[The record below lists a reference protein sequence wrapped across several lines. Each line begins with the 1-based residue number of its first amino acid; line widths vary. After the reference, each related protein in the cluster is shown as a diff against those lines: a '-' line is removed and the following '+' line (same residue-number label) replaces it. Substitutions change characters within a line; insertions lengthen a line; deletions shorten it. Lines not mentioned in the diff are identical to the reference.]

1 MNRLPGTV
9 WIVIGVLGLLLLSSM
24 FFVVG
29 EKERAL
35 KIRLG
40 SVIETEYKPGLH
52 MKLPVLDNIRKF
64 DRRILTLDLR
74 PERVL
79 TSEKKNVIVDSFV
92 KWRIEDVEAFF
103 TATAGGDE
111 SIVESRLTQFIRNAV
126 KDAFGTR
133 TVRQVVSSERTKL
146 MSEINNA
153 TNEKISGFGIRIV
166 DVRIKKVELPE
177 DVRESVY
184 QRMEKER
191 AKIAREIRS
200 EGQEQSQKIRAEADR
215 LRAETLAEA
224 YSTAEQ
230 TRGEGDAQSAKV
242 YADAYAEDPGFYNL
256 YRSLNAY
263 RKAFNG
269 GGDIM
274 LIDPESD
281 FFRFFNSTE
290 ANAKAGQ

>member
-1 MNRLPGTV
+1 MNRLPSTV
-9 WIVIGVLGLLLLSSM
+9 WIVVGVLGLLLLSSI
-24 FFVVG
+24 FFVVD
-29 EKERAL
+29 ETERAL

-40 SVIETEYKPGLH
+40 SVVETEYNPGLH
-52 MKLPVLDNIRKF
+52 MKLPVIEDIHKF

-92 KWRIEDVEAFF
+92 KWRIENVEAFF

-111 SIVESRLTQFIRNAV
+111 TIVESRLTQFIRNAV

-146 MSEINNA
+146 MNEINNA

-215 LRAETLAEA
+215 LREETLAEA
-224 YSTAEQ
+224 YSQAEQ
-230 TRGEGDAQSAKV
+230 TRGQGDAKSAQV
-242 YADAYAEDPGFYNL
+242 YADAYKQDPAFYNL
-256 YRSLNAY
+256 YRSLTAY
-263 RKAFNG
+263 RKSFNG
-269 GGDIM
+269 GGNVM

-281 FFRFFNSTE
+281 FFRFFNSNDV
-290 ANAKAGQ
+290 NARKPR

>member
-1 MNRLPGTV
+1 MNKLPGTF
-9 WIVIGVLGLLLLSSM
+9 WIVIGVVGLMLLSSL

-29 EKERAL
+29 ETERAI

-40 SVIETEYKPGLH
+40 SVVETEYQPGLH
-52 MKLPVLDNIRKF
+52 VKLPFIDNIRKF

-92 KWRIEDVEAFF
+92 KWRIENVEAFF

-133 TVRQVVSSERTKL
+133 TVQQVVSSERSKL
-146 MSEINNA
+146 MGEISKR
-153 TNEKISGFGIRIV
+153 TNDKISGFGIRIV

-191 AKIAREIRS
+191 ATIAREIRS

-215 LRAETLAEA
+215 LREETLAEA
-224 YSTAEQ
+224 YSKAEQ
-230 TRGEGDAQSAKV
+230 TRGEGDAKSAQV
-242 YADAYAEDPGFYNL
+242 YADAYSQDPEFYNL

-263 RKAFNG
+263 RKAFEG
-269 GGDIM
+269 GSDIL

-281 FFRFFNSTE
+281 FFRFFNSASTNVSASE
-290 ANAKAGQ
+290 